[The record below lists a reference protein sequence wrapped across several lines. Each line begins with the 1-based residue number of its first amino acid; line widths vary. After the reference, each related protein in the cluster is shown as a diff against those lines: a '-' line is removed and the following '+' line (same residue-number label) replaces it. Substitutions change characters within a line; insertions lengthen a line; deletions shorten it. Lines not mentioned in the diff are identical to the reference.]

1 MDGGSLERPCETS
14 DDRTDGTS
22 GAYALE
28 VSLVVEGVGLESIG
42 GVNDG
47 AIVVTSSSWYK
58 MVVPSSEEVER

>member
-1 MDGGSLERPCETS
+1 VDGGSLERPCETS

-47 AIVVTSSSWYK
+47 AIVVASSS
-58 MVVPSSEEVER
+58 